1 MSGPK
6 RTGALVLALSIAGA
20 LVAAVLGLL
29 TFGAQATS
37 RPDAVPLAISAS
49 GPLRPMADR
58 IASHGGETVS
68 WRVDTPEG
76 ARQRLADKGVYGVL
90 ELAPAANG
98 VGATIV
104 LSGAVNP
111 QGTQIAQQVLTGA
124 AQAMGAQVTTVTLN
138 PVSVAG
144 RTAPL
149 AATALL
155 WVGGLVAGIG
165 LVAASARLGLRVGRR
180 HRLALVA
187 AASVTTVAAVVG
199 LLALWDSALPLTWDV
214 LGFLLLAAVAFVSIQ
229 GGLLRVLGIRA
240 AAILGPLY
248 LIAPA
253 VAGQVPELLNP
264 AYRALLWSWTPFRFS
279 AEGLRSLLQGTGSAP
294 DVRFGVVVLGS
305 MAVAGLV
312 LLLLPNRTAPA
323 AAPDAERVAQPV

>member
-6 RTGALVLALSIAGA
+6 RTGALVVALSIAGA
-20 LVAAVLGLL
+20 LVAALLGLL
-29 TFGAQATS
+29 TFSAQATS
-37 RPDAVPLAISAS
+37 RPEAVPLAISA
-49 GPLRPMADR
+49 PAALRPVADKV
-58 IASHGGETVS
+58 ASRGGEAVA

-76 ARQRLADKGVYGVL
+76 ARRLLADKEVYGIL
-90 ELAPAANG
+90 ELAPAPTG
-98 VGATIV
+98 MGATIV
-104 LSGAVNP
+104 VSGAINP

-124 AQAMGAQVTTVTLN
+124 AQAMGAQATTVTLN
-138 PVSVAG
+138 PAGIAG

-165 LVAASARLGLRVGRR
+165 LVVASQRFGLRVGRR

-187 AASVTTVAAVVG
+187 AASVTTAAVVVG
-199 LLALWDSALPLTWDV
+199 LVALWDSALPLTWDV
-214 LGFLLLAAVAFVSIQ
+214 LGFLLLAAVAFVSLQ
-229 GGLLRVLGIRA
+229 GGLLRFLGIRA

-264 AYRALLWSWTPFRFS
+264 VYRALLWSWTPFRFS
-279 AEGLRSLLQGTGSAP
+279 AEGLRSLLQGTESAP
-294 DVRFGVVVLGS
+294 DVRLGVIVLGS
-305 MAVAGLV
+305 MAVVGLA

-323 AAPDAERVAQPV
+323 AAERLPEQVPV